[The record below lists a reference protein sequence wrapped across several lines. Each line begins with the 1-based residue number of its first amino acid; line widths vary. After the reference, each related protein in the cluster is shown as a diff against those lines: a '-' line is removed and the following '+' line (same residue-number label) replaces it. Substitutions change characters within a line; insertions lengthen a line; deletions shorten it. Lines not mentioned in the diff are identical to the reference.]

1 MSRGEFGGLTSHEIS
16 YSKEQLVKNNDF
28 FIIKISGQPKKNE
41 ALQVKSILSSYI
53 KGRDIR
59 VIMDLKELELEKFEP
74 ITLLGVLNGMRKEV
88 DLLGGCL
95 KLSSLNPEILDY
107 FKENRMD
114 QFFKIY
120 EDEESAKKSEWRD
133 YGKR

>member
-1 MSRGEFGGLTSHEIS
+1 MKYHLT
-16 YSKEQLVKNNDF
+16 KDNDF
-28 FIIKISGQPKKNE
+28 FIIKISGQTKKNE

-53 KGRDIR
+53 KGRDVR

-74 ITLLGVLNGMRKEV
+74 IALLGVLNGMRKEI
-88 DLLGGCL
+88 DLSGGCL
-95 KLSSLNPEILDY
+95 KLCSLKLEILNY

-120 EDEESAKKSEWRD
+120 EDEDGAKKSEWRN

>member
-1 MSRGEFGGLTSHEIS
+1 MKYHI
-16 YSKEQLVKNNDF
+16 VKDNDF
-28 FIIKISGQPKKNE
+28 FIIKISGQTKKNE

-53 KGRDIR
+53 KERGIR
-59 VIMDLKELELEKFEP
+59 VIMDLKELEKFEP

-95 KLSSLNPEILDY
+95 KLSSLNPEILNY

-120 EDEESAKKSEWRD
+120 KDEEGAKKSEWRN

>member
-1 MSRGEFGGLTSHEIS
+1 MKYHI
-16 YSKEQLVKNNDF
+16 VKDNDF

-41 ALQVKSILSSYI
+41 ALQVKSILSSYFKE
-53 KGRDIR
+53 KGIR
-59 VIMDLKELELEKFEP
+59 VIMDLKNLEKFEP
-74 ITLLGVLNGMRKEV
+74 ITLLGVLNGMRKEI

-95 KLSSLNPEILDY
+95 KLCSLKLEILNY

-114 QFFKIY
+114 EFFMIY
-120 EDEESAKKSEWRD
+120 EDEKSAKRSEWRD